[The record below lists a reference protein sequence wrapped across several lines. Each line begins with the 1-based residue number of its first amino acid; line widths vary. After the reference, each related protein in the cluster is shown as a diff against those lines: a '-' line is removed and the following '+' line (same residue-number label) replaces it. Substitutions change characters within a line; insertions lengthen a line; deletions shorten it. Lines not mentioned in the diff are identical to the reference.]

1 MLALKQN
8 KTKCY
13 SLIPE
18 HYSLSATEALLSY
31 SVVSI
36 RTTLCKPHKMS
47 KVNLRDGNKCSLR
60 KFTMTNVTL
69 ADQQSPYYIVYQA
82 ILYFEM
88 CH

>member
-1 MLALKQN
+1 M
-8 KTKCY
+8 
-13 SLIPE
+13 IPE
-18 HYSLSATEALLSY
+18 HYSPTYLSATEALLLY
-31 SVVSI
+31 SAVSI

-69 ADQQSPYYIVYQA
+69 ADQQSPYYTVYQA

-88 CH
+88 RH